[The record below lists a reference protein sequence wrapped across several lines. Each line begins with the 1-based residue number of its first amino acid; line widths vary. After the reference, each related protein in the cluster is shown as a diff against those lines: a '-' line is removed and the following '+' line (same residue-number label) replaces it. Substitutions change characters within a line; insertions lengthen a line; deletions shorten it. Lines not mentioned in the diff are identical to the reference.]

1 MTVFRLVSSHK
12 ARLESCPFGVSSY
25 LVGLHDHLFFQDT
38 FVESEHTEHL
48 MRWASECGIDII
60 KPGPYKRFHIAAVV
74 MDMDSTL
81 ITIECIDEIADFIG
95 KKSEVAE
102 ITEEAMQGKIPF
114 ADALN
119 KRVALLAGLPV
130 STLEA
135 VYQQRLALSPGAELM
150 LEGFKAVGATT
161 LLVSGGFSF
170 FTNRLKERLGL
181 DAAYAN
187 TLEVRNGLLTGRIEG
202 NIVDGEAKAQH
213 LLRLKASLL
222 HTLSVTDESPR
233 AIIAIGDGSND
244 RLMFAEADVGV
255 AYHAKPI
262 LESVATYCIR
272 YGGLDTLLAYFSE
285 Q

>member
-1 MTVFRLVSSHK
+1 MAVFRLVSSHK
-12 ARLESCPFGVSSY
+12 AHLESCPFGVPSP
-25 LVGLHDHLFFQDT
+25 LVALHDHLFFQDT
-38 FVESEHTEHL
+38 FLDSEHTEHL
-48 MRWASECGIDII
+48 TRWASEYSVDVIQ
-60 KPGPYKRFHIAAVV
+60 PGSYKRSQIAAVV

-81 ITIECIDEIADFIG
+81 ITIECIDEIADFVG
-95 KKSEVAE
+95 KKPEVAE

-114 ADALN
+114 SEALV

-135 VYQQRLALSPGAELM
+135 VYQQRLKLSPGAELM
-150 LEGFKAVGATT
+150 LESFKAVGAST

-170 FTNRLKERLGL
+170 FTDRLKERLGL

-187 TLEVRNGLLTGRIEG
+187 TLEVQNGLLTGRIEG
-202 NIVDGEAKAQH
+202 DLVDGATKAQH
-213 LLRLKASLL
+213 LLRLKASLVNPSEEA
-222 HTLSVTDESPR
+222 TK
-233 AIIAIGDGSND
+233 AIVAIGDGSND

-285 Q
+285 H